1 MVGLAVIT
9 RSPHYSERALKDE
22 ITNLPGTPPGFHMK
36 MFSGYVEISS
46 TKGLFYWFIESENDP
61 ANDPVVLWTNGGPGC
76 SGVSGLLTEQ
86 GPFSVTQ
93 DMNLRIN
100 PYRWNLIANMIFF
113 EQPVE
118 VGYSWTSEEIDVF
131 GDAMAAKDNADFV
144 EGWFD
149 RFKSYK
155 SNPFY
160 ITSESYGGH
169 YMPQLSL
176 ELISRRD
183 AVPNFKGMMVGNP
196 LVYLRYSDWGLYGTA
211 AGRNMFPK
219 PQWDRY
225 LDLDCYPDGPEA
237 DGCKTLETS
246 FDTYLKGTDPYALD
260 FPFCND
266 DSSGRGQ
273 RAHFMKARARAKGK
287 SVGGYFPSNYQPCAS
302 DYATTYLNKP
312 DVRKALHVDSRSAA
326 WSMCSDDVGNKWIPE
341 DIARNVNVLYN
352 ELVQSKAIKVM
363 VYSGDDDSVC
373 SSSATQKWLWPMN
386 WTVTEEWTSWKVKD
400 QVAGYIVKFDGFT
413 FMTAHGAGHMV
424 PQTRPE
430 FALEIFRG
438 YLNGTWF

>member
-9 RSPHYSERALKDE
+9 RSPHYSERALKDQ
-22 ITNLPGTPPGFHMK
+22 ITNLPGTPPGFNMK
-36 MFSGYVEISS
+36 MFSGYIEISS

-86 GPFSVTQ
+86 GPFSVNP

-131 GDAMAAKDNADFV
+131 GDSMAAKDNADFV

-155 SNPFY
+155 SNAFY

-176 ELISRRD
+176 ELISRRE

-237 DGCKTLETS
+237 DGCESLESS
-246 FDTYLKGTDPYALD
+246 FDTYLNGTDPYALD
-260 FPFCND
+260 FPFCLD
-266 DSSGRGQ
+266 DSSGRRQ
-273 RAHFMKARARAKGK
+273 RAHFMKARARAKGI
-287 SVGGYFPSNYQPCAS
+287 SLGGYFPSNYQPCSS
-302 DYATTYLNKP
+302 DYATTYLNRP
-312 DVRKALHVDSRSAA
+312 DVRKALHVDSRSAT
-326 WSMCSDDVGNKWIPE
+326 WSMCSDDVGNKWLTE
-341 DIARNVNVLYN
+341 DIARNVNVLYD

-386 WTVTEEWTSWKVKD
+386 WTVTEAWRSWKVKD

-430 FALEIFRG
+430 FALEIFQG